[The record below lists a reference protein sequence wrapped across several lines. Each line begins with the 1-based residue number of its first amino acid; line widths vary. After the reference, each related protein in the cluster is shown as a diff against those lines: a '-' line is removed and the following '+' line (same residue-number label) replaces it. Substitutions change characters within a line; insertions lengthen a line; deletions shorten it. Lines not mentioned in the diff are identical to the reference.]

1 MANLFENLPPSVR
14 SLWNSEVELRRAV
27 QNAVIMRGDVA
38 KVHLAE
44 ARRHFSEALASF
56 NSADKVGGEE
66 QWGSHTHTERALQ
79 NHDDAA
85 NQQPDEFKSGRSGP
99 PQG

>member
-1 MANLFENLPPSVR
+1 MGNLFENLPPSVK

-27 QNAVIMRGDVA
+27 QNAVFMRGDVA

-56 NSADKVGGEE
+56 NSADKLGGEE
-66 QWGSHTHTERALQ
+66 KWGSHTHTEKTLQ
-79 NHDDAA
+79 NHEDAA
-85 NQQPDEFKSGRSGP
+85 QQQPDEFKPDRPVP